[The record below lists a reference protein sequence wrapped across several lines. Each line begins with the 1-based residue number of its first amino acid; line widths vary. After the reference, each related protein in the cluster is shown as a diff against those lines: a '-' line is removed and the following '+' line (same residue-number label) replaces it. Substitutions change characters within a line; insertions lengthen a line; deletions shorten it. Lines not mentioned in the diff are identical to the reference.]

1 MTFQNKKIPKVSI
14 GVPVYNGEDFLAAR
28 LDSILN
34 QSFNDFEIILSDN
47 ASTDTTKEIC
57 IKYQNLDKRI
67 KYHRQK
73 NNQGLFYNYKFVL
86 DNSKGDY
93 FVIANADD
101 LWENNFLKE
110 NIQILNSD
118 RSVVVSCG
126 KIIRYG
132 SIENEFQSKGS
143 DTKIKKIYKKFRRGF
158 RPFNIYSVT
167 GDFQTKAKFCLRKC
181 NFWIQFG
188 VFRRKELQKSMFNSP
203 FYGWDYALV
212 INTLRYGDAYVIE
225 KNLMRFYS
233 KGASGGG
240 IIGFLK
246 QQKLSKIGLII
257 PHFPLTMWCIK
268 NIGVKFFIKNLDYF
282 IKLNLL
288 SLISVITSIIIEIK
302 K

>member
-1 MTFQNKKIPKVSI
+1 MIETPKVSI
-14 GVPVYNGEDFLAAR
+14 GVPVYNGQNFIRAR
-28 LDSILN
+28 LNSILN
-34 QSFNDFEIILSDN
+34 QSFTDFEVIISDN
-47 ASTDTTKEIC
+47 NSTDLTLKICKEYA
-57 IKYQNLDKRI
+57 KKDKRI
-67 KYHRQK
+67 RLTKQEK
-73 NNQGLFYNYKFVL
+73 NMGIFWNYKFVL

-118 RSVVVSCG
+118 QSVVVSCG

-188 VFRRKELQKSMFNSP
+188 VFRRKELQKSMFNKP

-212 INTLRYGDAYVIE
+212 INMLRYGDVHVVNKI
-225 KNLMRFYS
+225 LMRFYS

-282 IKLNLL
+282 IKLNIL